1 MMLRSKACF
10 LSPFANHLA
19 CICIAFLFGNILL
32 EISDESEIH
41 QRLFPSTISLSSSSL
56 MIMDSFVAV
65 EAITDAN
72 DLAAM
77 YAFRSA
83 FNNYTG
89 WMNGTDPCTGNLAHL
104 SGYSFYLSFPLTFI
118 NSDYH

>member
-1 MMLRSKACF
+1 MMMLRFKACF
-10 LSPFANHLA
+10 LTPFAIHLA
-19 CICIAFLFGNILL
+19 YLCIALLFGIILF
-32 EISDESEIH
+32 EVSDESEIH
-41 QRLFPSTISLSSSSL
+41 QRLFHPAISSSSL
-56 MIMDSFVAV
+56 IMDPFIAV
-65 EAITDAN
+65 EAITNAT

-77 YAFRSA
+77 YELRSA